1 MNQTEII
8 NTELTKELVEELS
21 VQNNEPDWLRSNRLL
36 AFQKFEN
43 SPMPFSKRIDYSHLQ
58 LEKLTQP
65 SHSDIL
71 PVSKYEYFKN
81 KIINN
86 VLEKYHTSISADE
99 LKKKNI
105 ILLDMQS
112 AVHKYPELVK
122 QFLTVDTTSA
132 KNNKFD
138 LLNRALWNGGTFLY
152 VPKNIEIDIPLLSLF
167 AFNKENSY
175 ALPYNLIVVEEGSKV
190 TLIDSTIS
198 SDLENDSLLS
208 NSVDIYLGANA
219 KLNYIGIQECGRNT
233 NHFATK
239 RAFLK
244 RDASLNW
251 IEITLGSKLSINNI
265 DLQLANKGAEAFIS
279 GLFLAGKDQQFEF
292 NTKQMHAAPHT
303 KSDLL
308 FVGALCDNART
319 NYEGIIKVEKGAQR
333 TDAYQK
339 NKNLL
344 LSKTARAD
352 SKPLLEIEAND
363 VRCTHGATVGPVD
376 KEDLFYLMSRGIEK
390 ELAKKLLI
398 FGFFSKVVE
407 KIPVEELKNGLQSYI
422 EENVTT

>member
-8 NTELTKELVEELS
+8 TKIFTKELIEELS
-21 VQNNEPDWLRSNRLL
+21 SHNNEPDWLRSNRLL

-43 SPMPFSKRIDYSHLQ
+43 SPMPFSKRIDFSHLR
-58 LEKLTQP
+58 LENLTQP
-65 SHSDIL
+65 SNSEII
-71 PVSKYEYFKN
+71 PVSKNEYFKN
-81 KIINN
+81 KIIYN
-86 VLEKYHTSISADE
+86 LLDKYPTSNSTDE
-99 LKKKNI
+99 LKKNNV
-105 ILLDMQS
+105 ILLDIQT
-112 AVHKYPELVK
+112 AVQNHPELIK
-122 QFLTVDTTSA
+122 QYFSPNTSTD
-132 KNNKFD
+132 KTNKFD
-138 LLNRALWNGGTFLY
+138 FLNRALWNGGTFLY
-152 VPKNIEIDIPLLSLF
+152 IPKNIDVDIPLLSLF
-167 AFNKENSY
+167 AFQNENSY

-190 TLIDSTIS
+190 TIIDSIIS
-198 SDLENDSLLS
+198 SDFQTDSLLS
-208 NSVDIYLGANA
+208 NSVDIYLEANA
-219 KLNYIGIQECGRNT
+219 KLNYIGIQECGKNT

-251 IEITLGSKLSINNI
+251 IEITLGSKLSKNNL
-265 DLQLANKGAEAFIS
+265 DVQLNHKGAEAFIS
-279 GLFLAGKDQQFEF
+279 GLFLAGKDQQYEF

-308 FVGALCDNART
+308 FVGALSENART
-319 NYEGIIKVEKGAQR
+319 NYEGIIKVEKGAQK

-344 LSKTARAD
+344 LSKNARAD
-352 SKPLLEIEAND
+352 SEPLLEIEAND

-376 KEDLFYLMSRGIEK
+376 KEDLFYLMSRGIDR

-407 KIPVEELKNGLQSYI
+407 KIPVSELTNQLQSYI
-422 EENVTT
+422 EENVRS

>member
-1 MNQTEII
+1 MDQTEII
-8 NTELTKELVEELS
+8 NTKLTKELVEELAF
-21 VQNNEPDWLRSNRLL
+21 QNNEPDWLRSNRLL

-58 LEKLTQP
+58 LENLSQLVN
-65 SHSDIL
+65 SDVVT
-71 PVSKYEYFKN
+71 VSKNEYFKN
-81 KIINN
+81 KIINQ
-86 VLEKYHTSISADE
+86 VFEKYSTYVIANE
-99 LKKKNI
+99 VKKKHV
-105 ILLDMQS
+105 ILSDMNS
-112 AVHKYPELVK
+112 AVQNHPELLK
-122 QFLTVDTTSA
+122 QYLLAASPIT

-138 LLNRALWNGGTFLY
+138 FLNRALWNGGTFLY
-152 VPKNIEIDIPLLSLF
+152 IPKNIQTDIPLLSLF
-167 AFNKENSY
+167 TFNKDNSY
-175 ALPYNLIVVEEGSKV
+175 ALPYNLIILEEGSKV
-190 TLIDSTIS
+190 TLIDSIIS
-198 SDLENDSLLS
+198 SDFENDSLVS
-208 NSVDIYLGANA
+208 NNVDIILGANA
-219 KLNYIGIQECGRNT
+219 KLDYIGVQETGKNV

-251 IEITLGSKLSINNI
+251 IEITLGSKLSKNNL
-265 DLQLANKGAEAFIS
+265 DVQLEHKGAEAFVS

-292 NTKQMHAAPHT
+292 NTTQMHAAPHT

-308 FVGALCDNART
+308 FVGALRENART
-319 NYEGIIKVEKGAQR
+319 NYEGIIKVEKGAQK

-344 LSKTARAD
+344 LSKNARAD
-352 SKPLLEIEAND
+352 SEPLLEIEAND

-407 KIPVEELKNGLQSYI
+407 KIPVEEFKNGLQSYI
-422 EENVTT
+422 EESVTA

>member
-8 NTELTKELVEELS
+8 NTALTKKLIEELS

-43 SPMPFSKRIDYSHLQ
+43 LPMPSSKRLDYSHLQ
-58 LEKLTQP
+58 LEKFTQP
-65 SHSDIL
+65 SHSNIAT
-71 PVSKYEYFKN
+71 VSKTEYFKN

-86 VLEKYHTSISADE
+86 FLEKYNTSISNDDM
-99 LKKKNI
+99 KKKNI
-105 ILLDMQS
+105 ILLEMQS
-112 AVHKYPELVK
+112 AVHQYPELVK
-122 QFLTVDTTSA
+122 QFLTVDTTGA
-132 KNNKFD
+132 EINKFD
-138 LLNRALWNGGTFLY
+138 FLNRALWNGGSFLY
-152 VPKNIEIDIPLLSLF
+152 VPKNIEIDIPLLNLF
-167 AFNKENSY
+167 TSNKENSFT
-175 ALPYNLIVVEEGSKV
+175 LPYNLIVVEEGSKV
-190 TLIDSTIS
+190 TLIDSTIT
-198 SDLENDSLLS
+198 SDFENDSLLS

-219 KLNYIGIQECGRNT
+219 KLNYIGIQECGKNVS
-233 NHFATK
+233 HFATK

-251 IEITLGSKLSINNI
+251 IEITLGSKLSKNSL
-265 DLQLANKGAEAFIS
+265 DVHLEHKGAEAFIS

-292 NTKQMHAAPHT
+292 KTKQMHAAPHT

-308 FVGALCDNART
+308 FVGALRDNART
-319 NYEGIIKVEKGAQR
+319 NYEGIIKVEKGAQK

-339 NKNLL
+339 NNNLL

-352 SKPLLEIEAND
+352 SEPLLEIEAND

-376 KEDLFYLMSRGIEK
+376 AEDLFYLMSRGIEK

>member
-8 NTELTKELVEELS
+8 NTELTKESVEELS
-21 VQNNEPDWLRSNRLL
+21 VQNNEPDWLRSTRLQ
-36 AFQKFEN
+36 AFQKFVN
-43 SPMPFSKRIDYSHLQ
+43 SPIPFSKRIDYSHLQ
-58 LEKLTQP
+58 FKNLSQLLN
-65 SHSDIL
+65 SDIL
-71 PVSKYEYFKN
+71 TVSDNEYFEN
-81 KIINN
+81 KIINSI
-86 VLEKYHTSISADE
+86 LEKYPTNITADE
-99 LKKKNI
+99 LKKKNVVLSDI
-105 ILLDMQS
+105 HS
-112 AVHKYPELVK
+112 AVINHPELVK
-122 QFLTVDTTSA
+122 QLLTADSPDA

-138 LLNRALWNGGTFLY
+138 FLNRALWNGGTFLY
-152 VPKNIEIDIPLLSLF
+152 IPKNIEIDFPLLSLF
-167 AFNKENSY
+167 AFNKDNSY
-175 ALPYNLIVVEEGSKV
+175 ALPYNLIVLEEGSKV
-190 TLIDSTIS
+190 TLIDSIIS
-198 SDLENDSLLS
+198 SDFENDSLVS
-208 NSVDIYLGANA
+208 NTVDIFLGANA
-219 KLNYIGIQECGRNT
+219 KLNYIGIQETGKNV

-251 IEITLGSKLSINNI
+251 IDITLGSKLSKNNI
-265 DLQLANKGAEAFIS
+265 DVQLEHKGAEAFVS

-292 NTKQMHAAPHT
+292 NTTQMHAAPHT

-308 FVGALCDNART
+308 FVGALRENART
-319 NYEGIIKVEKGAQR
+319 NYEGIIKVNKGAQK

-344 LSKTARAD
+344 LSKNARAD
-352 SKPLLEIEAND
+352 SEPLLEIEAND

-407 KIPVEELKNGLQSYI
+407 KIPVEELKNGLQAYI
-422 EENVTT
+422 EENVTA